1 MHTQTQM
8 QTQTKI
14 IEIVKQVAGKPIDPA
29 PEESLF
35 ESGVL
40 DSFTLADLVSA
51 LEAEFSVKI
60 PDSDLSPRKF
70 DSVARIQTYLQSR
83 S

>member
-1 MHTQTQM
+1 MD
-8 QTQTKI
+8 TQTKI
-14 IEIVKQVAGKPIDPA
+14 VAILRQVAGKPIDPS

-35 ESGVL
+35 ESGML
-40 DSFTLADLVSA
+40 DSFSLADMVAA
-51 LEAEFSVKI
+51 LEKEFSIRI

-70 DSVARIQTYLQSR
+70 DSIARIQAYIQSR

>member
-1 MHTQTQM
+1 MD
-8 QTQTKI
+8 TQTKI
-14 IEIVKQVAGKPIDPA
+14 VEIIKQVAGKPIDPA
-29 PEESLF
+29 PDESLF

-51 LEAEFSVKI
+51 LEEEFSLKI

-70 DSVARIQTYLQSR
+70 DSVARIEAYLQSR